1 MLALIILFHFIVFLI
16 CAIVAW
22 LVFIF
27 DIRRYKQQ
35 FNFAGR
41 RRKFIDF
48 LLQRQLVEDQIR
60 EEVKEDVS

>member
-1 MLALIILFHFIVFLI
+1 MLALIILFHFVVFLI

-22 LVFIF
+22 VVFIF

-41 RRKFIDF
+41 RNKFIDF
-48 LLQRQLVEDQIR
+48 LLQRQLAEDQSR